1 MELMTKTDYALLA
14 TGIGMFL
21 AREQIGEALLSLW
34 RWL

>member
-1 MELMTKTDYALLA
+1 MTFLSKTDYALLA

-21 AREQIGEALLSLW
+21 VREQIGEALLSLW